1 MKKAIFSCLAMLM
14 ATFTVLAN
22 DEDSLVAQLQRYA
35 KFIDSVN
42 GAMKYETGEI
52 KLPNGVAQLSIPKG
66 FKFLNAEQSQY
77 IISELWGNP
86 PRPDVIGMIF
96 PETGGPFA
104 DSNYAFVITYDEM
117 GYVKDEDADKI
128 NYDDLMKEIQKEE
141 SAANAER
148 AKTGYPP
155 IHIVGWAQKPYY
167 DKTNKIL
174 HWAKELKFG
183 AAEEG
188 NTLNYD
194 IRILGRKGIL
204 SLNAVSGMAEL
215 PLVKA
220 DIDKVLHIA
229 KFSEGNKYSD
239 FNPDVDNVAAWTVGG
254 LVAGK
259 VLAKVGVFA
268 GLLKFLKW
276 IIIGVV
282 AIGAGIIRMIKG
294 KKANAE
300 VAVEPVVP
308 PAADNQPNV

>member
-22 DEDSLVAQLQRYA
+22 DEDSLAAQLARYT

-42 GAMKYETGEI
+42 SAMKYETGEI

-66 FKFLNAEQSQY
+66 FKYLNAQQSQY
-77 IISELWGNP
+77 VLSELWGNP

-96 PETGGPFA
+96 PEASGPLA
-104 DSNYAFVITYDEM
+104 DSNYAFIITYDEM

-128 NYDDLMKEIQKEE
+128 NYDDLLKDMQKEE
-141 SAANAER
+141 GTTNAER
-148 AKTGYPP
+148 AKLGYPA
-155 IHIVGWAQKPYY
+155 IHMVGWAQKPFY

-183 AAEEG
+183 AGEEG

-204 SLNAVSGMAEL
+204 SLNAVSGMSEL

-229 KFSEGNKYSD
+229 SFTEGNKYAD
-239 FNPDVDNVAAWTVGG
+239 FNPDVDNVAAWTIGG

-259 VLAKVGVFA
+259 VLAKVGAFA
-268 GLLKFLKW
+268 IAGKFLKW
-276 IIIGVV
+276 IIIGAV
-282 AIGAGIIRMIKG
+282 ALGAGIMKIVRG
-294 KKANAE
+294 RKANAE
-300 VAVEPVVP
+300 VAVEPVAP
-308 PAADNQPNV
+308 PPADNQPNV